1 MKFPLALIL
10 SFVGGYVDTVGF
22 LALQGLFT
30 AHVTG
35 NFVTFGAALVHG
47 ASGAWAKLLALP
59 VFCLAVILTRLAS
72 HRLERGGHPVLRV
85 LLSVQFLALSFGAT
99 LAIAYGPFLDGD
111 RWQALVTGMVL
122 VVAMAVQ
129 NAAHRAHLPDA
140 PPSTLM
146 TGTTTQIMLDLA
158 DLLLGLPPGHPA
170 RARIRRMSVAVATFA
185 FGCALAALL
194 FYLVG
199 AAALL
204 LAPVCILA
212 GALGNDAAGRA
223 TT

>member
-1 MKFPLALIL
+1 
-10 SFVGGYVDTVGF
+10 
-22 LALQGLFT
+22 
-30 AHVTG
+30 
-35 NFVTFGAALVHG
+35 
-47 ASGAWAKLLALP
+47 
-59 VFCLAVILTRLAS
+59 
-72 HRLERGGHPVLRV
+72 
-85 LLSVQFLALSFGAT
+85 
-99 LAIAYGPFLDGD
+99 
-111 RWQALVTGMVL
+111 MVL

-146 TGTTTQIMLDLA
+146 TGTTTQIMIDLA
-158 DLLLGLPPGHPA
+158 DLLRGLPTGHPA

-185 FGCALAALL
+185 LGCALAALL
-194 FYLVG
+194 FYLIG

-212 GALGNDAAGRA
+212 GTLGGDASARA